1 MVCLQHNGRVA
12 KARAFLDSGAGVS
25 MISETLAST
34 LKLPRYPQRMSLS
47 GSFGEDHSKF
57 CVISELLSNDASF
70 VSKPI
75 TFTVISKM
83 KPTQVPPNRDAIL
96 QLPSLK
102 DLPLSDKEL
111 GGPIDIVIG
120 NMDLDA
126 CVYEGSMNFDG
137 LKVINTPFGWSVAGP
152 LLNGAKP
159 QTLSMKALPD
169 DLHNNLARLWE
180 LDRVPE
186 APNLSPEADE
196 VIQEFERT
204 HRRVDGRYMVTLPRV
219 KTPPELG
226 DSCGQAVKKL
236 LSNEKTLK
244 AKDKL
249 DAFNTVVRECLSLG
263 HAEKIPWNE
272 LKIKPHYY
280 LPVHG
285 VFKDS
290 SLTTKIRVFD
300 ASARTKTGFSLND
313 TLVTGPN
320 LYPDLPDVIIRFQQ
334 FKVGMTADI
343 SKMFRE
349 VLIHFQGRDLH
360 RFILRQDDDS
370 LVDCRMKRLKFGI
383 KPSPFLAT
391 QVLHSI
397 AKSASSTH
405 PDASQ
410 TILRDFYV
418 DDYLSSANSVD
429 QADELRLQ
437 LCNLLLAAGMTF
449 RKWRTNSPELLQRIP
464 EDLRETCPLSLP
476 TPCHAPKALGVHWD
490 VDSDTLHI
498 STPSIDLPQG
508 SITKRTIASGMAG
521 VFDVLGLFAPAI
533 IPARILLQD
542 LWRLPLSWD
551 DEVPEDCQTKW
562 KLWLEN
568 LPAITNYSIPRRLST
583 SDSPVLFQALHGF
596 SDASS
601 VAYGAAIYLRR
612 VHSDNVTS
620 VTLVVAKARVLPL
633 KQITIPKAELLAA
646 HLLSRLLLKTAA
658 ILDIPLSNLH
668 AWSDSEIVLHWL
680 ANEPATLERFVA
692 NRVHAITTQLPRK
705 HWRHVRSHDN
715 PADLASRGLH
725 ASVLIKSQLWWTG
738 PSWLSKPSDP
748 WPSGSI
754 NRVDSTVVSCATV
767 QPKISTH
774 SDDRTDFNKNLWKKF
789 SSFHHLAIVIAWM
802 FRFIHNAKARPPD
815 HVSSAH
821 ITSEEVARIKLKLFR
836 LSQLHSYSDVFEAIH
851 SKKNLPKGH
860 ALSHCLL

>member
-12 KARAFLDSGAGVS
+12 KARDFLDSGAGVS

-57 CVISELLSNDASF
+57 CVVSELLSNNASF

-75 TFTVISKM
+75 TFTVISKI
-83 KPTQVPPNRDAIL
+83 KQTQVPPNRNAIL

-126 CVYEGSMNFDG
+126 CVYEGSMKFDG
-137 LKVINTPFGWSVAGP
+137 LKVINTLFGWSVAGP
-152 LLNGAKP
+152 LRNGAKP
-159 QTLSMKALPD
+159 QTLSMTALPD
-169 DLHNNLARLWE
+169 DLQRNLARLWE

-219 KTPPELG
+219 KTPKELG
-226 DSCGQAVKKL
+226 DSLRQAMKRL

-249 DAFNTVVRECLSLG
+249 DAFNTDVREYLSLG
-263 HAEKIPWNE
+263 HAENIPWNE

-290 SLTTKIRVFD
+290 SSTTKILAVFD
-300 ASARTKTGFSLND
+300 ASARTKTDFLLND
-313 TLVTGPN
+313 TLVAGPN
-320 LYPDLPDVIIRFQQ
+320 LYPALPDVIVRFRQ

-349 VLIHFQGRDLH
+349 VLIHPQERDLH

-370 LVDCRMKRLKFGI
+370 LVDCRMKRLTFGI

-391 QVLHSI
+391 QVLHFI

-410 TILRDFYV
+410 AILRDFYV
-418 DDYLSSANSVD
+418 DDYLSGANSVE

-437 LCNLLLAAGMTF
+437 LCNLLLAAGMTL

-498 STPSIDLPQG
+498 STPSIDFPQG
-508 SITKRTIASGMAG
+508 SITKRTIASGSAG

-542 LWRLPLSWD
+542 L
-551 DEVPEDCQTKW
+551 
-562 KLWLEN
+562 
-568 LPAITNYSIPRRLST
+568 
-583 SDSPVLFQALHGF
+583 
-596 SDASS
+596 
-601 VAYGAAIYLRR
+601 
-612 VHSDNVTS
+612 
-620 VTLVVAKARVLPL
+620 
-633 KQITIPKAELLAA
+633 
-646 HLLSRLLLKTAA
+646 
-658 ILDIPLSNLH
+658 
-668 AWSDSEIVLHWL
+668 
-680 ANEPATLERFVA
+680 
-692 NRVHAITTQLPRK
+692 
-705 HWRHVRSHDN
+705 
-715 PADLASRGLH
+715 
-725 ASVLIKSQLWWTG
+725 
-738 PSWLSKPSDP
+738 
-748 WPSGSI
+748 
-754 NRVDSTVVSCATV
+754 
-767 QPKISTH
+767 
-774 SDDRTDFNKNLWKKF
+774 
-789 SSFHHLAIVIAWM
+789 
-802 FRFIHNAKARPPD
+802 
-815 HVSSAH
+815 
-821 ITSEEVARIKLKLFR
+821 
-836 LSQLHSYSDVFEAIH
+836 
-851 SKKNLPKGH
+851 
-860 ALSHCLL
+860 